1 MTNLDVSHV
10 ILFELENDQP
20 FDSFFICLSS
30 PIVPSVEDPQRQ
42 VEGRV
47 FQGCVVRYGGRETGE
62 SGANPEKLT
71 ISMMSEEGFK
81 GWLILHRPSEDPPQT
96 PWACALEH
104 EGRSAVHALFPSL
117 NLLTLSCLYPVHFLS
132 LSFFSSFLFIFYFPF
147 LEVLVCMCVCI
158 RAHAHPLD
166 NFVMFPDTSLSEKN
180 DEASSFTSTSP
191 HPTPLTALACD
202 TN

>member
-81 GWLILHRPSEDPPQT
+81 G
-96 PWACALEH
+96 
-104 EGRSAVHALFPSL
+104 
-117 NLLTLSCLYPVHFLS
+117 
-132 LSFFSSFLFIFYFPF
+132 
-147 LEVLVCMCVCI
+147 
-158 RAHAHPLD
+158 
-166 NFVMFPDTSLSEKN
+166 
-180 DEASSFTSTSP
+180 
-191 HPTPLTALACD
+191 
-202 TN
+202 